1 MNLKGKVAVVTGGSG
16 GIGSAICKLLA
27 EQGAKVAR
35 LDITPPQD
43 DREGEAGDALFVEC
57 DVTSEASLAKAVEKI
72 REQLGEIDVLFLNA
86 GVMSRPA
93 SARIDDDP
101 FDLVGSDAYHRLF
114 NVNMHGPVLGLKAAR
129 ESLAASGDGRVVVT
143 SSTTGVDGLSID
155 PYYAMSKHAVIG
167 LVRSF
172 APVLEPQGIRIHAIC
187 PGGVTTD
194 IVPHGFGELAKD
206 FMKPETLAGAAI
218 ELLDLEGTGEI
229 WVKRFENEPKAKIET
244 LEGGEKL

>member
-1 MNLKGKVAVVTGGSG
+1 MNLKDKVAVVTGGSG
-16 GIGSAICKLLA
+16 GIGAAICKLLA
-27 EQGAKVAR
+27 GQGAKVAR
-35 LDITPPQD
+35 LDIGPPSQN
-43 DREGEAGDALFVEC
+43 GDALFVEC
-57 DVTSEASLAKAVEKI
+57 DVTSEDSWGKAVGLI

-86 GVMSRPA
+86 GIMSRPA
-93 SARIDDDP
+93 SASIEGDP
-101 FDLVGSDAYHRLF
+101 FELVGSDAYHRLF
-114 NVNMHGPVLGLKAAR
+114 DVNLHGPVFGLKAAR
-129 ESLAASGDGRVVVT
+129 DSLAASGDARVIVT

-187 PGGVTTD
+187 PGGVKTP
-194 IVPHGFGELAKD
+194 IVPEGFGELAKD
-206 FMKPETLAGAAI
+206 FMAPETLAGAAI

-244 LEGGEKL
+244 LEGGKQL

>member
-1 MNLKGKVAVVTGGSG
+1 MDLKDKVAVVTGGSG
-16 GIGSAICKLLA
+16 GIGAAMCKLLA

-35 LDITPPQD
+35 LDINPLK
-43 DREGEAGDALFVEC
+43 GEDGDALFIEC
-57 DVTSEASLAKAVEKI
+57 DVTSESSWAGAIGQI

-93 SARIDDDP
+93 SASVQGDP

-114 NVNMHGPVLGLKAAR
+114 NVNMHGPVFGLKAAR
-129 ESLAASGDGRVVVT
+129 ESLAANGGARVVVT
-143 SSTTGVDGLSID
+143 SSTTGIDGLSID

-187 PGGVTTD
+187 PGGVKTP
-194 IVPHGFGELAKD
+194 IVPEGFGDLAKD
-206 FMKPETLAGAAI
+206 FMQPETLAAAAI

-229 WVKRFENEPKAKIET
+229 WVKRFENVPKCKAEV
-244 LEGGEKL
+244 LDPSLPQE